1 MIAEMA
7 VEETVTYT
15 RRRGSFGKTVFDFQ
29 STGFKLVE
37 CMQTVACRKFMAV
50 PTKT

>member
-15 RRRGSFGKTVFDFQ
+15 RQRGSFGKTVFDFQ

-37 CMQTVACRKFMAV
+37 CMQTAACRRFMAV
-50 PTKT
+50 PTKL